1 MDTYDAVV
9 IGGGV
14 AGFAAACGAAEKG
27 AKVCLIEK
35 DQIGGPC
42 IQRGLLLLRWI
53 LSRQGKATDHPP
65 VDFAALVADFQAT
78 AKQASENRLSLLKE
92 IEVAVVKGLGTLVG
106 NGQVRV
112 VSGDTDEM
120 IKGGRIVLAT
130 GSLPKPI
137 VTIPFDGI
145 RVLPADDFSL
155 LQKIPESLLIVG
167 GSPMGLELAELF
179 NRLGAKVFLVEE
191 KPRLIPDQDPE
202 MIEALEQSF
211 KKQKIKTLLNKKII
225 STFMDE
231 SKIDITLDGGVK
243 FSVEKMVMVGE
254 RLGNTNDAVAPGL
267 GIEMGQNQEIWVNEE
282 MATSLKGV
290 YAAGSVTGRKPCPD
304 VSEAEGKVAGGN
316 AAGASK
322 TLDRDQIPFRV
333 LTTPEIAS
341 VGCLESEA
349 HHKGFRAVAGRAD
362 LSSLDHAL
370 IHGDVA
376 GFFKIVADRESKK
389 IIGAQFLGP
398 RASELLALVLVAMR
412 KGNSASA
419 LAQISPGWGAG
430 TEGVQKAA
438 QACVRAG
445 SGRR

>member
-1 MDTYDAVV
+1 MDSYDAVV

-14 AGFAAACGAAEKG
+14 AGFAAACGAADKG

-35 DQIGGPC
+35 DHVGGPGVH
-42 IQRGLLLLRWI
+42 RGLFLLRWM
-53 LSRQGKATDHPP
+53 LSRQEKSSHLIDFPAT
-65 VDFAALVADFQAT
+65 VAAFQET
-78 AKQASENRLSLLKE
+78 AQRASENRICILKE
-92 IEVAVVKGLGTLVG
+92 NAITVVKGLGTLVG
-106 NGQVRV
+106 KGQVRV
-112 VSGDTDEM
+112 VSDHGDEM
-120 IKGGRIVLAT
+120 IKGDRIVLAT
-130 GSLPKPI
+130 GSLPRPNL
-137 VTIPFDGI
+137 TIPFDGI

-155 LQKIPESLLIVG
+155 LQKTPESLLIVG
-167 GSPMGLELAELF
+167 ASQMGLELAVLF

-243 FSVEKMVMVGE
+243 FSVEKMLMAGE
-254 RLGNTNDAVAPGL
+254 RLGNTVDAVAPGL
-267 GIEMGQNQEIWVNEE
+267 GIEMGQNQEIWVNEAME
-282 MATSLKGV
+282 TSLAGV
-290 YAAGSVTGRKPCPD
+290 YAAGSVIGRKPCPD
-304 VSEAEGKVAGGN
+304 VSVAEGRVAGGN
-316 AAGASK
+316 AAGANK

-341 VGCLESEA
+341 VGCLASEA
-349 HHKGFRAVAGRAD
+349 HHKGFRAVEGRAD
-362 LSSLDHAL
+362 LASLDYAL
-370 IHGDVA
+370 IHGEA
-376 GFFKIVADRESKK
+376 EGFFKIVADRESKK

-398 RASELLALVLVAMR
+398 RASELMAPVLLAMK
-412 KGNSASA
+412 KGNSVSV
-419 LAQISPGWGAG
+419 LTQISPGWGAG

-445 SGRR
+445 SGQR